1 MPPGLVGPPR
11 SGLLLVGLRFGEWEN
26 SKKTK
31 KRFPLRQ
38 QKDHKTGKIEE
49 TPRDDGEVSYDVAAK
64 IQRRGRSRP
73 RLSWIRNRPRAQ
85 TDLEAVV
92 GRHRQSHLVPS
103 IDG

>member
-31 KRFPLRQ
+31 KRSPPLRQ

-49 TPRDDGEVSYDVAAK
+49 TRATTARYRTMLRRRSNDVAD
-64 IQRRGRSRP
+64 RGPGCRE
-73 RLSWIRNRPRAQ
+73 LA
-85 TDLEAVV
+85 AVQGLQPIWTPSSDV
-92 GRHRQSHLVPS
+92 IVKSSGPS